1 MRIAVVLIRG
11 VFRLQ
16 RDVLVDLAGRINFQP
31 AVVHDDVDLAV
42 DIGGDGEAVRRQ
54 THHVLVGARV
64 RAGGF
69 RREPGVQTN
78 VKGLVPGGRRILEA
92 FDALLGACVGRGTGI
107 AGNGNSNFVALEVY
121 LQHERAV
128 RGDGAGED
136 VSCVGRVK
144 DVTVFLRAL
153 IFKSGCGSCAGR
165 ALAHLV
171 RSGRFLSK
179 GADGLLVVIL
189 NGILRVRSRRPL
201 GIEDVRPDLVHTGV
215 DSARKGP
222 AAAVLLGV
230 PAVKDIAGAGED
242 RAFQLDQTVAENAA
256 DFSGGIVFVV
266 RVIGQRDRFFN
277 VAVHGVERNVAGDRK
292 FIVGLI
298 FGVAV
303 RRRRPAEEHL
313 VRGRGKPKRRNA
325 HHVGICVNGVY
336 LGVGSFF
343 RRSVLVGHGIAVRV
357 GEVRIEFNVAKDLS
371 GEVERGALCGVG
383 RPTGKHPA
391 VAFRRYR
398 LGKIVRADGSAVGD
412 GELRSAVASV
422 FGDVDRAG
430 KLGSRPLGVHIYAA
444 QRHDF
449 GREVDRLA
457 RAGAVIVPA
466 GELERIRY
474 ARRSLRRILL
484 SAQALRIL
492 QSDGMFGGRVVAVV
506 EVEIV
511 ALEQVVQIKLIV
523 TEILLIAA
531 ESCRACRIAVV
542 ALNLVIL
549 LVIRGI
555 SKICLYLFQQREVGA
570 ARGPAAARHRGAG
583 RLHIIING
591 FLRIGA
597 FIVQIKGRV
606 EAGHT
611 VQRLQG
617 VAILRSIRAFPRS
630 ACIGGAERRFGKLVG
645 DLLIVFRL
653 NGGYSGLASF
663 KAQPIIFH
671 NLECQRIPVPGEVD
685 VDDSGA
691 VAVDGHALEL
701 LICIRAVV
709 GKKSSVGRRQIADV
723 DLAVGQRDGRPGGP
737 GGGFRLDERVAV
749 VIGIF
754 FPVDQRVGGVHSR
767 LPVCGERNVRRQ
779 LVAER
784 ELVAVLVEPADK
796 RIAGLRRGGGRGG
809 HSVRVV
815 EHGRNVRAAV
825 GVIVDPVTRFHLGV
839 HGDVAVF
846 QRNGIS
852 AVLEGFIREPAG
864 NRKLGACQRIGHAG
878 GIDLAARLALHGMD
892 NAIGRIN
899 EEHIQHGRELRI
911 RRDFG
916 GRGDG
921 HRAERNGIAGA
932 VFRSVPAGELIAV
945 LLRGGGAEERF
956 AVLDDLLGDRRPAAV
971 RGDFENVG
979 EVSALVGLVGQD
991 HRERNAV
998 LPVLGV
1004 LLVVGGFVL
1013 GVLLVVGGF
1022 VLGFFSLGGLLRAG
1036 GLFALGG
1043 RFAVLGFFSF
1053 GGLLRAGGLFA
1064 LGGRF
1069 AVSGFLALDRRG
1081 GFVAFAVLGG
1091 RLLLRGA

>member
-1 MRIAVVLIRG
+1 MSRHALHVAVVGDGLGRTRDNDFNFVLDRVDLQPTVVHGELDVAVVLRADRE
-11 VFRLQ
+11 V
-16 RDVLVDLAGRINFQP
+16 
-31 AVVHDDVDLAV
+31 
-42 DIGGDGEAVRRQ
+42 VRRQ

-69 RREPGVQTN
+69 RREPGVQMN
-78 VKGLVPGGRRILEA
+78 VKGLVLGGRRIREA
-92 FDALLGACVGRGTGI
+92 LDALLAAVVGRGTGF
-107 AGNGNSNFVALEVY
+107 AGDGNSNFVALEVY

-136 VSCVGRVK
+136 VFSVVLIK
-144 DVTVFLRAL
+144 SVAVFLRGL
-153 IFKSGCGSCAGR
+153 VVGGGKDFRAGR
-165 ALAHLV
+165 AGAF
-171 RSGRFLSK
+171 SGAVLNK
-179 GADGLLVVIL
+179 AVGGLLVVIL
-189 NGILRVRSRRPL
+189 NGILRVRIRLPL

-313 VRGRGKPKRRNA
+313 VRRRVKPERRNA
-325 HHVGICVNGVY
+325 HHVGIGVNGVC

-430 KLGSRPLGVHIYAA
+430 KLRSRPLGVHVHAA

-474 ARRSLRRILL
+474 ARRSLRRVRL

-511 ALEQVVQIKLIV
+511 ALEQVVQSKFIV
-523 TEILLIAA
+523 TEILLIVAV

-555 SKICLYLFQQREVGA
+555 PKICLYLFQQREVGA

-591 FLRIGA
+591 FLRIGV
-597 FIVQIKGRV
+597 FIVQIKGCI

-617 VAILRSIRAFPRS
+617 VVILRRFRAFPRS

-653 NGGYSGLASF
+653 NGGYGVVVPAPVPDRDTES
-663 KAQPIIFH
+663 
-671 NLECQRIPVPGEVD
+671 QRIPIPGEVD

-701 LICIRAVV
+701 FICIRAVV
-709 GKKSSVGRRQIADV
+709 GKIASVGGRQIADV

-749 VIGIF
+749 VIGVF
-754 FPVDQRVGGVHSR
+754 FPVDQRVGGVRSR
-767 LPVCGERNVRRQ
+767 LPVCGERDVRRQ

-796 RIAGLRRGGGRGG
+796 RIAGLRRVGGRGS

-815 EHGRNVRAAV
+815 EHGRDVRAAV
-825 GVIVDPVTRFHLGV
+825 GVIVDPVTLFHLGV
-839 HGDVAVF
+839 HGDVLIG
-846 QRNGIS
+846 QRDGVG
-852 AVLEGFIREPAG
+852 AVLIGFIIEPAG
-864 NRKLGACQRIGHAG
+864 DRKLGAC
-878 GIDLAARLALHGMD
+878 
-892 NAIGRIN
+892 
-899 EEHIQHGRELRI
+899 
-911 RRDFG
+911 
-916 GRGDG
+916 
-921 HRAERNGIAGA
+921 
-932 VFRSVPAGELIAV
+932 
-945 LLRGGGAEERF
+945 
-956 AVLDDLLGDRRPAAV
+956 
-971 RGDFENVG
+971 
-979 EVSALVGLVGQD
+979 
-991 HRERNAV
+991 
-998 LPVLGV
+998 
-1004 LLVVGGFVL
+1004 
-1013 GVLLVVGGF
+1013 
-1022 VLGFFSLGGLLRAG
+1022 
-1036 GLFALGG
+1036 
-1043 RFAVLGFFSF
+1043 
-1053 GGLLRAGGLFA
+1053 
-1064 LGGRF
+1064 
-1069 AVSGFLALDRRG
+1069 
-1081 GFVAFAVLGG
+1081 
-1091 RLLLRGA
+1091 